1 MGVGGASREAGW
13 LLARMTVH
21 DNVHAVHAIL
31 LITVPMVPGNT
42 LGAREDVRGVI
53 LLCGPQPTCQAMDL
67 NFRSVSCCLLIDSF
81 HFMALLC
88 PGAALTLS
96 GVSAVSLSCSQ
107 LEREG

>member
-53 LLCGPQPTCQAMDL
+53 LLCGPQPTCHLRISPGTFDL
-67 NFRSVSCCLLIDSF
+67 PHAAFSSIHSISWPF
-81 HFMALLC
+81 SALE
-88 PGAALTLS
+88 
-96 GVSAVSLSCSQ
+96 Q
-107 LEREG
+107 R